1 MTLTHWVTGL
11 SRVCGGDPWKG
22 GFFQA
27 DIESFPRMRGGTLT
41 VETVE
46 LGFDVLPAY
55 DVGDPEGSETV

>member
-1 MTLTHWVTGL
+1 MKVVFMTAW
-11 SRVCGGDPWKG
+11 PM
-22 GFFQA
+22 
-27 DIESFPRMRGGTLT
+27 SFPRMRGGPLT